1 MNEERIGREP
11 VANRAAGATAF
22 SGTHGGNDGRSTGS
36 RIGAGP
42 GLCDDGRM
50 ARTVLIVDDHP
61 SFRATARAL
70 LETEGFDVVG
80 EAADGAEG
88 LAKASVLDPDLVLLD
103 VQLPDIDGFEV
114 ANRLRANDERPMI
127 VLVSS
132 RDAGDYGDLIPACG
146 ASGFVP
152 KGELSGAAV
161 RALLE

>member
-1 MNEERIGREP
+1 M
-11 VANRAAGATAF
+11 
-22 SGTHGGNDGRSTGS
+22 DGV
-36 RIGAGP
+36 
-42 GLCDDGRM
+42 

-70 LETEGFDVVG
+70 LETEGFHVVG
-80 EAADGAEG
+80 EAKDGAEA
-88 LAKASVLDPDLVLLD
+88 LAQASELDPDLVLLD
-103 VQLPDIDGFEV
+103 VQLPDLDGFEV
-114 ANRLRANDERPMI
+114 ANRLRGNGRPAV

-146 ASGFVP
+146 ARGFVP